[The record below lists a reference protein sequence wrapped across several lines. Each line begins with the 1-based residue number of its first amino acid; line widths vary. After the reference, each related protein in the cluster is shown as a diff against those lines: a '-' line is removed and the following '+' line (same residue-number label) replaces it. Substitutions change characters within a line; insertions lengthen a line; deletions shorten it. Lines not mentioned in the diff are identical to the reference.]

1 MSWQAYIDSSLV
13 GSGHV
18 DKGAIYSIKGD
29 SVWAQSPGFTVSP
42 TEMQEIVSGLS
53 GKADKLYAEGLH
65 VAGERYVLTKAEDR
79 SLYARKGREGVVI
92 VKTTQAIL
100 IAHYGDGMIAGNSAQ
115 TVEQLAD
122 YLISTGY

>member
-1 MSWQAYIDSSLV
+1 MSWQ

-18 DKGAIYSIKGD
+18 DKGAIYSAKGD
-29 SVWAQSPGFTVSP
+29 SVWATSADFNISPA
-42 TEMQEIVSGLS
+42 EMQEIVTGLGGS
-53 GKADKLYAEGLH
+53 YDKLYAEGLH
-65 VAGERYVLTKAEDR
+65 LGGDKYVLTKAEDR
-79 SLYARKGREGVVI
+79 SLYARKGREGIVI

-100 IAHYGDGMIAGNSAQ
+100 IAHYKDGMIAGNSAQ

>member
-1 MSWQAYIDSSLV
+1 MSWQAYIDSSLI

-29 SVWAQSPGFTVSP
+29 SVWAQSSGFTLSP
-42 TEMQEIVSGLS
+42 SEIQEIISGLN
-53 GKADKLYAEGLH
+53 GKVEKLYAEGLH
-65 VAGERYVLTKAEDR
+65 VASERYVLTKAEDR

-100 IAHYGDGMIAGNSAQ
+100 IAHYGETMIAGNSAQ